1 MQVVWRRGEEAEVH
15 VLLSRLPRLVP
26 EGLEDPQGA
35 SDDEKL
41 HEREAHMT
49 KTAKR
54 VSRPKKPEP
63 STYVTINVPAR
74 CKIELDDIRHQ
85 ISERLGFGISYSDAI
100 LYLINRHVLSEME
113 PKK

>member
-1 MQVVWRRGEEAEVH
+1 MQVVWRHGEKTEIH

-35 SDDEKL
+35 SNDEKP

-63 STYVTINVPAR
+63 TTYVTINVPAR
-74 CKIELDDIRHQ
+74 CKIELDEVRYQ
-85 ISERLGFGISYSDAI
+85 MSERLGFGVSYSDAI
-100 LYLINRHVLSEME
+100 LYLIKRHVLSEME
-113 PKK
+113 TKK